1 MKKIF
6 NQKTHWATE
15 IVFLLSGALTGIA
28 SQMQWFTNRW
38 DPFLSSFNDF
48 AMAGNWDKEQMTL
61 RLFVS
66 PFVMVFFFYVL
77 NKLIRWCLFLFPLFR
92 SIKAEFIQK
101 DKLIFAVFS
110 FSILGFF
117 GFYFDMAGLFILLL
131 VGQLIL
137 AFYLVENNREDI
149 INGTLFENRLLLVL
163 FLCSGFS
170 ALVYQIVWQRALF
183 QAFGV
188 NIESVTIIVSIF
200 MVGLGIGSLT
210 GGVLSKKF
218 PKHLPH
224 MFIIC
229 ETIIGIFGVFSL
241 KLISVVTQAT
251 IHSSLATV
259 SGATYGLLFIPT
271 MFMGATLPILVSY
284 LYKTYQN
291 VGQSI
296 SILYFINTLGSA
308 IACFVTTYVIFL
320 FTGLQGAV
328 YIAAFINLSVAYLG
342 YKYIERGAI
351 MSSASK
357 ETDTSPVD
365 SSSRRT
371 NFRYVLILF
380 LSFVVGYISLSQEIL
395 WVRLISY
402 TTGGKATVFSLVL
415 GFFLVGMALGSLK
428 ANQICEKYKDRV
440 LSIIAIF
447 IVASSLSYFLLVP
460 MVAKFIGLV
469 GEGGIPFMFLGIGFI
484 SFLTG
489 AVFPM
494 LNHYAITSDANVGFS
509 MSWIYCFNI
518 IGSTAGSLVTG
529 FFLLNIFTIEENILF
544 ISVFYFLF
552 GVLLW
557 FISKRDNTINRSKL
571 IAIAVMSVILFL
583 SFGPLYSNLLER
595 LYHKHQYTSGSTF
608 IHQSQSRHGIISV
621 VAEKEGDDIITGG
634 GIYDGRFNTDLVHNR
649 NMIDRAYMFG
659 ALHENPK
666 TVLEIGLSS
675 ASWAKVLAEHSD
687 VDVLD
692 IVEINPKY
700 YDVIRHYPEQLSIY
714 DDPKVSIFYDDGR
727 RWLNRNPNKKYDFI
741 LMNTSFH
748 WRDQINNLVS
758 KEFLEICKAH
768 LYEGGVLYYNSTSS
782 LDIPYTAGHVFKYVT
797 RYRNFVAA
805 SDSPFPVDFESK
817 KKGLLEFRYHGKP
830 LADQMDDALK
840 KEKIPFSRS
849 RNRPSLLEAVNAM
862 ANTDI
867 SDKKSKFLAIKD
879 QLNLITDDNL
889 ASEFKTR
896 KKFFAPSKNWLQ
908 LFGDT
913 N

>member
-1 MKKIF
+1 MKKLF
-6 NQKTHWATE
+6 YQNTRWATE
-15 IVFLLSGALTGIA
+15 IIFIFSGVLTGIA

-38 DPFLSSFNDF
+38 DPFISSFIDF
-48 AMAGNWDKEQMTL
+48 AMAGNWEKDQMTL
-61 RLFVS
+61 RLIIS
-66 PFVMVFFFYVL
+66 PFVMVFFFYTL

-92 SIKAEFIQK
+92 SIKVEFMQK
-101 DKLIFAVFS
+101 DKLIFVVFS
-110 FSILGFF
+110 FSILGLF
-117 GFYFDMAGLFILLL
+117 GFYFDMAGLFTIFLL
-131 VGQLIL
+131 GQLIL
-137 AFYLVENNREDI
+137 AFRIVEKNRDDLI
-149 INGTLFENRLLLVL
+149 DNILLKNRLMLVL

-170 ALVYQIVWQRALF
+170 ALIYQIVWQRALF

-188 NIESVTIIVSIF
+188 NIESITIIVSIF
-200 MVGLGIGSLT
+200 MLGLGIGSLT
-210 GGVLSKKF
+210 GGMLSKLF
-218 PKHLPH
+218 PKRLPH

-251 IHSSLATV
+251 IHSSLLTI

-284 LYKTYQN
+284 LYGTYQN

-308 IACFVTTYVIFL
+308 IACFVTAYVIFL

-328 YIAAFINLSVAYLG
+328 YIAAFINLGVAYLA
-342 YKYIERGAI
+342 YKYIERGTI
-351 MSSASK
+351 ISSAK
-357 ETDTSPVD
+357 QETDTSLVD
-365 SSSRRT
+365 SNLGKT
-371 NFRYVLILF
+371 NIRYVLILF
-380 LSFVVGYISLSQEIL
+380 ISLVVGYISLSQEIL

-402 TTGGKATVFSLVL
+402 ATGGKATVFSLVL
-415 GFFLVGMALGSLK
+415 GFFLMGIALGSLK
-428 ANQICEKYKDRV
+428 ANQICEKYKERV
-440 LSIIAIF
+440 LSIIAMF

-469 GEGGIPFMFLGIGFI
+469 GEVGIPLMFLGIGLI
-484 SFLTG
+484 AFLNG
-489 AVFPM
+489 AIFPM
-494 LNHYAITSDANVGFS
+494 LNHYAITSYTHVGFS
-509 MSWIYCFNI
+509 MSWVYCFNI
-518 IGSTAGSLVTG
+518 IGSTVGSLVTG

-544 ISVFYFLF
+544 ISIFYCLF

-557 FISKRDNTINRSKL
+557 FISKRDNILDRSKL
-571 IAIAVMSVILFL
+571 IAIAVMSVLLFL
-583 SFGPLYSNLLER
+583 SFNPLYSNLLER
-595 LYHKHQYTSGSTF
+595 LYHKHQYTSGSKF
-608 IHQSQSRHGIISV
+608 IHQNQSRHGIISI
-621 VAEKEGDDIITGG
+621 VAEEEGDDIITGG
-634 GIYDGRFNTDLVHNR
+634 GIYDGRFNTDLIQNR

-675 ASWAKVLAEHSD
+675 GSWAKVLVEHSD
-687 VDVLD
+687 VEVLD

-727 RWLNRNPNKKYDFI
+727 RWLKRNPNKKYDFI

-748 WRDQINNLVS
+748 WRDQINNLLS

-768 LYEGGVLYYNSTSS
+768 LLEGGVLYYNSTSS

-805 SDSPFPVDFESK
+805 SDSPFPADFESK
-817 KKGLLEFRYHGKP
+817 KNGLLEFGYHGKP
-830 LADQMDDALK
+830 LSDQMDDKLT
-840 KEKIPFSRS
+840 IV
-849 RNRPSLLEAVNAM
+849 VNTM

-908 LFGDT
+908 LLY
-913 N
+913 